1 MIMIRKK
8 GSLEI
13 DGKRICMKKKIC
25 LKKKD
30 EMKKWRKKE
39 KIT

>member
-13 DGKRICMKKKIC
+13 DGKRMGMKKKD
-25 LKKKD
+25 LFKKR
-30 EMKKWRKKE
+30 MK
-39 KIT
+39 